1 MWQASHHCQMGPALF
16 WDWFATQCK
25 GLAVLLIVFLWLCL
39 GARQQCQKI
48 SNNMTTHTH
57 THTTFLLPFFRDPP
71 GEPVPEENLWTL
83 WCNGRLTEADTLTIR
98 LGATPSGLSSAHLH
112 HPPIKMTL
120 TTCYY
125 YVIDRQGAV
134 PTSGAKTAQ
143 QPSDAIQKAM
153 EATLASI
160 ALPPPAASAA
170 ASSSAVTSTT
180 SPVVAV
186 SDR

>member
-1 MWQASHHCQMGPALF
+1 MCQMTL
-16 WDWFATQCK
+16 
-25 GLAVLLIVFLWLCL
+25 
-39 GARQQCQKI
+39 
-48 SNNMTTHTH
+48 TTHTH
-57 THTTFLLPFFRDPP
+57 THTTVLRPLFRDHP

-83 WCNGRLTEADTLTIR
+83 WCSGRLTEAVTLTIR

-112 HPPIKMTL
+112 HAPIKMTL